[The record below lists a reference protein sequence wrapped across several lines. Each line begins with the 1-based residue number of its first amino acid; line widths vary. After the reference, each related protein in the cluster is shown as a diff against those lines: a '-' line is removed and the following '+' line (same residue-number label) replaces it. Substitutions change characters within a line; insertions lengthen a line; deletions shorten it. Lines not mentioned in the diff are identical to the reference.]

1 MTKDC
6 NFRLI
11 TGPIKRPKNW
21 ASNILH
27 TSKEAKRSIQNKT
40 GVNPDET
47 FRKNWFK
54 KLQEFCLILSKKYVA
69 WIL

>member
-1 MTKDC
+1 MQASQMMPNYLKKKTQIHKMTKDC

-47 FRKNWFK
+47 FRKN
-54 KLQEFCLILSKKYVA
+54 
-69 WIL
+69 

>member
-11 TGPIKRPKNW
+11 TGPMKRPKNW

-54 KLQEFCLILSKKYVA
+54 KLQEFCLIL
-69 WIL
+69 